1 MCQCLD
7 ATLLDSRWKRT
18 KAFDDAGNA
27 PICKAFEQVL
37 GTTCESPD
45 QVSCNWTLPSRDK
58 RFIKLQWMPLDWRKY
73 WDLIADINK
82 TGVREDLRANLWSK
96 EEASERREFEEG
108 HRSLHITYVD
118 IDNDGMSEQVV
129 RYDLLP
135 CHKLAWTMFG
145 VMVPA
150 TKRLDW
156 RFRYL
161 FLDVNSSDGANI
173 MLYNGITFMYGWQ
186 SGWGKLFIWEGSPG
200 TDSRGWRN
208 ICQFKHCKG
217 GSKQW

>member
-1 MCQCLD
+1 
-7 ATLLDSRWKRT
+7 
-18 KAFDDAGNA
+18 
-27 PICKAFEQVL
+27 
-37 GTTCESPD
+37 
-45 QVSCNWTLPSRDK
+45 
-58 RFIKLQWMPLDWRKY
+58 
-73 WDLIADINK
+73 
-82 TGVREDLRANLWSK
+82 LWNK

-118 IDNDGMSEQVV
+118 IDNDGMSEKVV

-135 CHKLAWTMFG
+135 CPKLAGTMFG

-173 MLYNGITFMYGWQ
+173 MIYNGKSFMFGWQ

-200 TDSRGWRN
+200 TDSRGRRN

-217 GSKQW
+217 GRKLW